1 MWEASPCC
9 QGEEQRGEGAGAVG
23 RGEAPKPGSDV
34 TVLSRHEETAEDE
47 SSQRQDESSVCRDQ
61 SRSLRADPVSHRASQ
76 RRLGEPRSGTDGS
89 SRRQP
94 CSWPGPA
101 LGTMPVT
108 CQGRSRC
115 CNDTPLSSAGT
126 QASSLGDLLKSCSSH
141 LQCTLG
147 FGGPCAQ
154 ALLCV
159 CFTPL

>member
-34 TVLSRHEETAEDE
+34 TVLSRHEETAEAG
-47 SSQRQDESSVCRDQ
+47 SSVRMKAVSAGISHGHSVPIQ
-61 SRSLRADPVSHRASQ
+61 SPIGPASA
-76 RRLGEPRSGTDGS
+76 RLGEPRSGTDGS

-115 CNDTPLSSAGT
+115 CNDTSLSSAGT